1 MKKKKKKDSDLIKLY
16 FKEKISVYKKL
27 DFLNIFKLVNQV
39 KKTYSN
45 DGTIYIMG
53 NGGSSGIAEGFA
65 VDIRT
70 HPFVSENKNV
80 TTNIR
85 RPRVVCLTESSG
97 ALTGISNDIGFN
109 YIFSEQL
116 KNFMRSKKKNQNDL
130 LIIFSSSG
138 NSQNMLEA
146 INFVKNFKVKTSCI
160 SGRGGGKASKIV
172 DIPIIISGSST
183 FPGQTGKNDNNFHIE
198 DVQNAISHVITGL
211 LKKFVNKNEK

>member
-1 MKKKKKKDSDLIKLY
+1 
-16 FKEKISVYKKL
+16 
-27 DFLNIFKLVNQV
+27 
-39 KKTYSN
+39 
-45 DGTIYIMG
+45 MG